1 MKSLHTKYATAVAMI
16 WAACLVLGLFAYMLV
31 IAPQQRARQRIEQQL
46 AKDKAAFEL
55 AVDAAKPEN
64 REKMNQRLEQ
74 LATRLNDF
82 TVPAANAA
90 SLTFDISRLARDH
103 ELQEF
108 SVRGKGAVDNTPAG
122 AALVANRI
130 AVTFNGS
137 FTQFA
142 RFLNALER
150 NSPVLFVDTLS
161 IIKASDRSG
170 VHRAEMDISALTRK
184 PKADS

>member
-1 MKSLHTKYATAVAMI
+1 MKSLHRKYAAAVAMI

-31 IAPQQRARQRIEQQL
+31 ISPQQKARRRIEQQL

-64 REKMNQRLEQ
+64 REKMNRQLEQ
-74 LATRLNDF
+74 LTARLDDF
-82 TVPAANAA
+82 TVPASEAA

-103 ELQEF
+103 QLQEF
-108 SVRGKGAVDNTPAG
+108 SIRGKEAHEKTAES
-122 AALVANRI
+122 ASLVANRI
-130 AVTFNGS
+130 VVSFNGS

-150 NSPVLFVDTLS
+150 NGPVLFVDTLS
-161 IIKASDRSG
+161 IVKPSDRSG
-170 VHRAEMDISALTRK
+170 VQRAEMDISALTRK
-184 PKADS
+184 PRAGS